1 MNEASVW
8 SQFSQQLT
16 QKLVI
21 EVRFGFR
28 HGMLNNGKSDDRAS
42 LYSVFNVFFAFFK
55 LILSDSTELIFYTER
70 DNTGGRLLS

>member
-1 MNEASVW
+1 VW

-28 HGMLNNGKSDDRAS
+28 HGMLNNGKSDRAS
-42 LYSVFNVFFAFFK
+42 PYSVFNVFFAFFK